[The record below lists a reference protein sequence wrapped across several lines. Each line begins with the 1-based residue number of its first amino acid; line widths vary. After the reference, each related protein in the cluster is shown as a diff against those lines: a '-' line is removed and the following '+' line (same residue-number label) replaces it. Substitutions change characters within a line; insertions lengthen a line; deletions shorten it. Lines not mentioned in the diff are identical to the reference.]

1 LTGCDGARYSTGL
14 SARAQR
20 PRDGRAKSAA
30 ARATRRRSAAR
41 PAPHTSRKE
50 QGEITRRAILEA
62 AVALYAE
69 AGARGTGLMAI
80 GKRAGVHHATV
91 LYHFKSSRDLLL
103 AVLDE
108 RDRRFVAFSQDV
120 LHEGGLAALERL
132 PYVGRFNVEF
142 PVWAKLFTVLQAENL
157 DPDAEAYDYFACRR
171 NEGREMTL
179 RLLRT
184 AKERGEIRD
193 DADEETVADMILA
206 FTAGINVQY
215 FLDPKRVDMRAA
227 YQRFTAMVI
236 ADLTRGVGA
245 NRKGKR

>member
-1 LTGCDGARYSTGL
+1 V
-14 SARAQR
+14 QR
-20 PRDGRAKSAA
+20 PRDGRGKSAA

-41 PAPHTSRKE
+41 PAPRASRKE
-50 QGEITRRAILEA
+50 QGELTRRAILDA
-62 AVALYAE
+62 AVVLYAE
-69 AGARGTGLMAI
+69 SGARGTGLMAI
-80 GKRAGVHHATV
+80 GQRAGVHHATV
-91 LYHFKSSRDLLL
+91 LYHFKSSRELLL

-108 RDRRFVAFSQDV
+108 RDRRFVEFSQGV
-120 LHEGGLAALERL
+120 LHEGGLAALKQL

-157 DPDAEAYDYFACRR
+157 DPDAEAYAYFACRR

-193 DADEETVADMILA
+193 DVDEGTISDMILA

-227 YQRFTAMVI
+227 YERFTTMLI

-245 NRKGKR
+245 ARRGKR